1 MSRARDHY
9 YAAHILMH
17 MYARKGDL
25 TASLGHINA
34 PLRSCT
40 SLYTSKSLCTGE
52 KIRSVFSDKT
62 SAARNGKMIISRS
75 NCHPHSKAET
85 LTLLKQ

>member
-34 PLRSCT
+34 PLGSCT

-52 KIRSVFSDKT
+52 KIRRRVFSLTKHLLLVM
-62 SAARNGKMIISRS
+62 GK
-75 NCHPHSKAET
+75 
-85 LTLLKQ
+85 